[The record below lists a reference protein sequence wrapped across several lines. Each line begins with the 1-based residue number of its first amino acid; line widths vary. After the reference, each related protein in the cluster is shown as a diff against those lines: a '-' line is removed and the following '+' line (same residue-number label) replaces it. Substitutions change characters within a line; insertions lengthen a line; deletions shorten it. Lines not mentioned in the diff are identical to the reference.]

1 MIFIYIL
8 RRLKSGFGQPLLLL
22 SCTPMLSCESKNGGN
37 AGTGVKHD
45 MGDAVD
51 TKLHKSKIAGP
62 PSTGYIAAYCP
73 DVQEFEKFCCKIH
86 IR

>member
-1 MIFIYIL
+1 M
-8 RRLKSGFGQPLLLL
+8 LLA
-22 SCTPMLSCESKNGGN
+22 CTPMLSCESKNGGN

-62 PSTGYIAAYCP
+62 PSTGYIAT
-73 DVQEFEKFCCKIH
+73 
-86 IR
+86 